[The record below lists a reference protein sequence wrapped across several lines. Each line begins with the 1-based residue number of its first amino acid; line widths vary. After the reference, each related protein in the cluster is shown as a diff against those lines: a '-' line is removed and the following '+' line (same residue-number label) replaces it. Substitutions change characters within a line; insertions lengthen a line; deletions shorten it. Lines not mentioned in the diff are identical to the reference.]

1 MQSASRY
8 RHLALLLLAVL
19 GGMALAMFSAGQLA
33 EQRALRAE
41 SRQLR
46 QQLDLYA
53 QSLQQRIDRYRTL
66 PQVLALDPELRA
78 ALTQPPDPATHQ
90 RLNLKLERAN
100 DVTRSSTLTL
110 IGTDGV
116 AVAASNWRLTSSNV
130 GADYSFRPYVKQ
142 ALAQGSGRFYGIGMT
157 TGVPGYFLSQAIRD
171 EAGRTLGV
179 IVIKI
184 ELAALEREWLR
195 VPDVVLVSDRH
206 GVVFLSSRDA
216 WRYRQLQPL
225 SAHEREE
232 LLATRQYARQAL
244 LPTQRRSLETLDDGS
259 QVVRIDVPAQRMPVL
274 WQSMALPE
282 SGWRLHLLHD
292 LGGSRAAGRAA
303 ALAAG
308 GIWLALVFLGLL
320 FQQRQ
325 RLARLRQRSRRELET
340 LLQQHAQELRT
351 AQDGIVQA
359 AQRADTGLSRSLE
372 HLPQGVVIIDAQ
384 LRLVAWNSRYLE
396 IFRFP
401 PDLIRIGRPIEDVF
415 RYNARRGLL
424 GPGPVEAAIQ
434 RRLDHLRSGR
444 PHMRESEKDD
454 GTVLE
459 IRGNPLPDGGFVT
472 SYADITSYKNAAREL
487 RSLADAL
494 EHRVAK
500 RTRDLAEAK
509 REAENASRYKTR
521 FVASAVHDLLQ
532 PLNAAR
538 MFVSA
543 LRGRLPDADA
553 RQLADHVD
561 NALVAQDAILNSL
574 LDISRLEAG
583 TLKTQVRDF
592 ALGPLLQALAH
603 EFGIVAE
610 DRGLRLDYV
619 PTRAAVRSDETL
631 LRRILQNFL
640 SNALR
645 YTPRGRVLLGCPR
658 RRQPAHR
665 SPRPGPRHPGGVA
678 AGDLRGIPPPRRRRR
693 AGSRRRAGP
702 GDRGAHRPSARP
714 SHRPAFAVGPR
725 QRVHGH
731 RAAGRCR
738 RRGTAAAADRDGQRQ
753 RRRPDPARLPGLVHR
768 RRPARVRGQPRA
780 AGALGMPGGTG
791 GRPRGRTGRGAAGSG
806 AGAGAAGR
814 AHGRARWPGPVRPA
828 MRALER
834 HAAGD
839 PGHRR
844 TGSGPA
850 RAGPGARLGIPVQA
864 GARASAARAD
874 DADAAARLDL
884 GRSRDALRASR
895 EVAARPRPCLGNW
908 LEALHRPLPFG
919 RNPDRAS
926 GRQRTKTPRHAQPN
940 AGAGARCCA
949 SASFCAC
956 CARAC
961 ARSRLTLSN
970 CANDCACG
978 VCSACS
984 VGMAARRCAGSLL
997 SPCTT
1002 KAVWPACSVAVG
1014 ALSPT

>member
-1 MQSASRY
+1 MYPASRY
-8 RHLALLLLAVL
+8 RQLALLLLAVL
-19 GGMALAMFSAGQLA
+19 GGMALAMLSAGHFA

-53 QSLQQRIDRYRTL
+53 QTLQQRIDRYRTL
-66 PQVLALDPELRA
+66 PQVLALDPELRD
-78 ALTQPPDPATHQ
+78 ALTRPPDPATHQ

-110 IGTDGV
+110 IGADGV
-116 AVAASNWRLTSSNV
+116 AVAASNWRLASSNV

-225 SAHEREE
+225 SAREREE

-244 LPTQRRSLETLDDGS
+244 LPAQRRSLETLDDGG
-259 QVVRIDVPAQRMPVL
+259 QVTRIDAPAQRAPLL

-292 LGGSRAAGRAA
+292 IGGSRAAGRAA
-303 ALAAG
+303 ALAAA

-325 RLARLRQRSRRELET
+325 RLARLRQRSRRELES

-359 AQRADTGLSRSLE
+359 AQQADTGLSRSLE

-401 PDLIRIGRPIEDVF
+401 PELIRIGRPIEDVF

-494 EHRVAK
+494 EHRVAE
-500 RTRDLAEAK
+500 RTRDLADAK
-509 REAENASRYKTR
+509 REAENANRYKTR

-543 LRGRLPDADA
+543 LRGKLHDDDA
-553 RQLADHVD
+553 RQIADHVD

-603 EFGIVAE
+603 EFGIVAQ

-619 PTRAAVRSDETL
+619 PTRAIVRSDETL

-640 SNALR
+640 SNAIR
-645 YTPRGRVLLGCPR
+645 YTPRGRVLLGCR
-658 RRQPAHR
+658 RDGARLRIEVHDQG
-665 SPRPGPRHPGGVA
+665 PGIPEALQQEIFEEFRRLGDGVA
-678 AGDLRGIPPPRRRRR
+678 H
-693 AGSRRRAGP
+693 
-702 GDRGAHRPSARP
+702 DRGAGLGLAIVERIGRLLGHRIGLRSQLGRG
-714 SHRPAFAVGPR
+714 SVFAVTVALGD
-725 QRVHGH
+725 
-731 RAAGRCR
+731 
-738 RRGTAAAADRDGQRQ
+738 AAAAALAQPPTAVASDNGDDPILHGCRVWCIDDDPRVCEASRMLLERWACRVELAAGPEEALAAAQPAQAPELVLLDVRMGARDGPALFAQLCERWNAEP
-753 RRRPDPARLPGLVHR
+753 RVILVTAEPDPALRTL
-768 RRPARVRGQPRA
+768 AQERGWGFLA
-780 AGALGMPGGTG
+780 K
-791 GRPRGRTGRGAAGSG
+791 
-806 AGAGAAGR
+806 
-814 AHGRARWPGPVRPA
+814 PVRAP
-828 MRALER
+828 
-834 HAAGD
+834 
-839 PGHRR
+839 
-844 TGSGPA
+844 
-850 RAGPGARLGIPVQA
+850 
-864 GARASAARAD
+864 
-874 DADAAARLDL
+874 
-884 GRSRDALRASR
+884 ALRA
-895 EVAARPRPCLGNW
+895 LMTQM
-908 LEALHRPLPFG
+908 LL
-919 RNPDRAS
+919 
-926 GRQRTKTPRHAQPN
+926 
-940 AGAGARCCA
+940 
-949 SASFCAC
+949 
-956 CARAC
+956 
-961 ARSRLTLSN
+961 
-970 CANDCACG
+970 
-978 VCSACS
+978 
-984 VGMAARRCAGSLL
+984 RRG
-997 SPCTT
+997 
-1002 KAVWPACSVAVG
+1002 
-1014 ALSPT
+1014 